1 MGFKYPTQVSNILIM
16 EKQNFYDLNF
26 DRLKN
31 FLTSKVEIDSTKA
44 KMRAQQMF
52 NAVYKK
58 NIKSFDELT
67 TFSLELRE
75 KIKKLISLEKPK
87 IVDIQKSKDGT
98 IKFLLELKDKRNVET
113 VLIPDKSQSR
123 YTICLS
129 VSVGCYLSCEF
140 CATAQISKNL
150 VRNLTPGEI
159 ISQIILSK
167 DYIDDWS
174 TQKKITNQVLM
185 GEGSPFLN
193 LDNVKVAID
202 NSKNKDGLEYG
213 RTRITV
219 STVGVG
225 IKKNDKD
232 AIEWAAKELDV
243 YLAWSLHSSIPKH
256 RSKIMPINDKYSI
269 DSLIPQLKKYYDH
282 TKLPIFIEWI
292 CLEENMTDEHAKEL
306 VKIMKKVP
314 SKLNLI
320 EFNPLANKDFK
331 PASQANIEKF
341 SKTIQDNGFLSLFRR
356 SRGRDI
362 NASCGS
368 LANKKSVG
376 NE

>member
-1 MGFKYPTQVSNILIM
+1 M

-26 DRLKN
+26 EQLRAFLIKN
-31 FLTSKVEIDSTKA
+31 AGVDFKKA
-44 KMRAQQMF
+44 KMRSQQLF

-58 NIKSFDELT
+58 NIKNFDELST
-67 TFSLELRE
+67 IGSELRN
-75 KIKKLISLEKPK
+75 KINSLISLDKPK

-140 CATAQISKNL
+140 CATAQISKKL
-150 VRNLTPGEI
+150 VRNLSPGEI
-159 ISQIILSK
+159 ISQIILCK
-167 DYIDDWS
+167 DYINDWS
-174 TQKKITNQVLM
+174 TNKIITNIVKM

-202 NSKNKDGLEYG
+202 NLKNKDGLEYG

-219 STVGVG
+219 STVGIG
-225 IKKNDKD
+225 TKKDNLD

-256 RSKIMPINDKYSI
+256 RSELMPINDKYSI
-269 DSLIPQLKKYYDH
+269 KSLIPQLKKYYEK

-292 CLEENMTDEHAKEL
+292 CLEENLTDEHAIEL
-306 VKIMKKVP
+306 IKIMKKVP

-320 EFNPLANKDFK
+320 EFNPISNKGFK
-331 PASQANIEKF
+331 AASQESVDKF
-341 SKTIQDNGFLSLFRR
+341 SKIIQEAGFLSLFRR

-368 LANKKSVG
+368 LANKKAL
-376 NE
+376 NI

>member
-1 MGFKYPTQVSNILIM
+1 MN
-16 EKQNFYDLNF
+16 KQNFYDLNF
-26 DRLKN
+26 DQLKK
-31 FLTSKVEIDSTKA
+31 FLIEKVNVDENKA

-52 NAVYKK
+52 NAVYKR
-58 NIKSFDELT
+58 NIKNFDELT
-67 TFSLELRE
+67 TFGLELRK
-75 KIKKLISLEKPK
+75 KIKELIVLVKPK

-113 VLIPDKSQSR
+113 VLIPDKSQTR

-140 CATAQISKNL
+140 CATAQISKKL
-150 VRNLTPGEI
+150 VRNLSPGEI
-159 ISQIILSK
+159 ISQVILCK
-167 DYIDDWS
+167 EYINDWS

-193 LDNVKVAID
+193 LDNVKIAID

-219 STVGVG
+219 STVGIG
-225 IKKNDKD
+225 MKKDDTNV
-232 AIEWAAKELDV
+232 IEWAAKELDV
-243 YLAWSLHSSIPKH
+243 YLAWSLHSSIPKY
-256 RSKIMPINDKYSI
+256 RSKIMPINEKYSI
-269 DSLIPQLKKYYDH
+269 ESLIPQLKKYYDL

-292 CLEENMTDEHAKEL
+292 CLEENMTEDQAKEL
-306 VKIMKKVP
+306 INIMKRVP

-320 EFNPLANKDFK
+320 EFNPLDNKDFK
-331 PASQANIEKF
+331 PASQEKIDKF
-341 SKTIQDNGFLSLFRR
+341 SKTIQDSGFLSLFRR

-368 LANKKSVG
+368 LANKKSIV

>member
-1 MGFKYPTQVSNILIM
+1 MK
-16 EKQNFYDLNF
+16 KQNFFDLNF
-26 DRLKN
+26 DQLKT
-31 FLTSKVEIDSTKA
+31 FLINNADVDVKKA
-44 KMRAQQMF
+44 KMRCQQLF

-67 TFSLELRE
+67 TFGIELRD

-87 IVDIQKSKDGT
+87 VVDTQKSKDGT

-113 VLIPDKSQSR
+113 VLIPDKTQSK

-150 VRNLTPGEI
+150 VRNLSSGEI
-159 ISQIILSK
+159 VSQIILCK
-167 DYIDDWS
+167 DYINDWS
-174 TQKKITNQVLM
+174 THKKITNQVLM

-193 LDNVKVAID
+193 LDNVKVAIE

-219 STVGVG
+219 STVGIG
-225 IKKNDKD
+225 IKKDGMD
-232 AIEWAAKELDV
+232 SIEWAAKELDV

-256 RSKIMPINDKYSI
+256 RSELMPINEKYSI
-269 DSLIPQLKKYYDH
+269 NSLIPQLNKYYEK

-292 CLEENMTDEHAKEL
+292 CLEENMTEKHAQEL

-320 EFNPLANKDFK
+320 EFNPLTNKDYK
-331 PASQANIEKF
+331 PASQEKIKKF
-341 SKTIQDNGFLSLFRR
+341 SKIIQDNGFLSLFRR

-376 NE
+376 NG

>member
-1 MGFKYPTQVSNILIM
+1 M
-16 EKQNFYDLNF
+16 EKQNFYDLSF
-26 DRLKN
+26 EQLKA
-31 FLTSKVEIDSTKA
+31 FLINNAAVDSKKA
-44 KMRAQQMF
+44 KMRSQQLF

-67 TFSLELRE
+67 TFGAELKK
-75 KIKKLISLEKPK
+75 KIKELITLEKPK
-87 IVDIQKSKDGT
+87 IIDIQKSKDGT
-98 IKFLLELKDKRNVET
+98 IKFLLELKDKRNIET
-113 VLIPDKSQSR
+113 VLIPDKSMSK

-140 CATAQISKNL
+140 CATAQISKKL
-150 VRNLTPGEI
+150 VRNLSPSEI
-159 ISQIILSK
+159 ISQIILCK
-167 DYIDDWS
+167 DFINDWS

-193 LDNVKVAID
+193 LDNVKIAID

-225 IKKNDKD
+225 IKKDNLS

-243 YLAWSLHSSIPKH
+243 YLAWSLHSSIPKQ
-256 RSKIMPINDKYSI
+256 RSKMMPINEKYPI
-269 DSLIPQLKKYYDH
+269 ESLIPQLKKYYET

-292 CLEENMTDEHAKEL
+292 CLEENLTEEHAKKL
-306 VKIMKKVP
+306 IKIMKKIP

-320 EFNPLANKDFK
+320 EFNPLSNKDFK
-331 PASQANIEKF
+331 AASQESIDKF
-341 SKTIQDNGFLSLFRR
+341 SKKIQEAGFLSLFRR

-368 LANKKSVG
+368 LANKKALIS
-376 NE
+376 

>member
-1 MGFKYPTQVSNILIM
+1 M

-26 DRLKN
+26 EQLKS
-31 FLTSKVEIDSTKA
+31 FLIDKASVDTKKA
-44 KMRAQQMF
+44 KMRSQQLF

-58 NIKSFDELT
+58 NIKSFDDLT
-67 TFSLELRE
+67 TFGIDLRNR
-75 KIKKLISLEKPK
+75 IKNLISLDKPK

-113 VLIPDKSQSR
+113 VLIPDKTMTR

-140 CATAQISKNL
+140 CATAQISKKL
-150 VRNLTPGEI
+150 VRNLSAGEI
-159 ISQIILSK
+159 ISQIILCK
-167 DYIDDWS
+167 DYVDDWS
-174 TQKKITNQVLM
+174 TTKKITNQVLM

-193 LDNVKVAID
+193 LDNVKIAID

-225 IKKNDKD
+225 TKKDNIDS
-232 AIEWAAKELDV
+232 IEWAAKELDV

-256 RSKIMPINDKYSI
+256 RSELMPINEKYSI
-269 DSLIPQLKKYYDH
+269 NSLIPQLKKYYEK

-292 CLEENMTDEHAKEL
+292 CLDENLTDEHAKEL
-306 VKIMKKVP
+306 IKIMKKVP

-320 EFNPLANKDFK
+320 EFNPLSNKNFK
-331 PASQANIEKF
+331 PATQENIDKF
-341 SKTIQDNGFLSLFRR
+341 SKKIQDAGFLSLFRR

-368 LANKKSVG
+368 LANKKSIRNG
-376 NE
+376 